1 MYNLTSISQ
10 NATSFVD
17 IMANT
22 NTILMGGMLG
32 LLLLIGLTSIVFISF
47 YYYTRDPGKSVGGA
61 MIICL
66 GFGVLL
72 RAMGMVNDITIVVV
86 LILTAIS
93 VIMSKSA
100 GR

>member
-17 IMANT
+17 IMVNT
-22 NTILMGGMLG
+22 NNVLMSGMLG
-32 LLLLIGLTSIVFISF
+32 LLLLIALTAISFISF
-47 YYYTRDPGKSVGGA
+47 YYYTREPGKSAGGA
-61 MIICL
+61 MILCL
-66 GFGVLL
+66 GFSVLL

-86 LILTAIS
+86 LILTAVT
-93 VIMSKSA
+93 VIMSK